1 MITLS
6 QAVTR
11 PGWREE
17 ISRGRGVR
25 NTVTLSLSAD
35 ANNTTMMKL
44 SRPGLSNS
52 DNNNNNNNNN
62 INNRNYSNY
71 YSNYNSNTL
80 MIIFIVVRKI

>member
-25 NTVTLSLSAD
+25 DTVTLSLSAD
-35 ANNTTMMKL
+35 ANNITMMKL

-52 DNNNNNNNNN
+52 DNNNNNNSKNNN
-62 INNRNYSNY
+62 NNNRN